1 MANRDDFST
10 NDSLSGKKTSRA
22 ADGSLNVHGTA
33 DTTGDVV
40 GGATGGVAGAA
51 TGAALG
57 SLGGPIG
64 TIIGGLAGAV
74 GGWWSGRAISEAAT
88 TFNDEDDA
96 YYKSHFE
103 STPKTSG
110 ASSRASY
117 NDVRPAYQLGHLAGV
132 NPDYKNRSFD
142 DVEPHLQN
150 AYSSAGHKNW
160 TDVRSHARDAYSR
173 GRDVG
178 EQRLTLAEEELRIG
192 KRQVQAGEVSLR
204 KTVETEHVR
213 ETVPLMREDVTI
225 ERVPV
230 TGADASMNV
239 EITEDE
245 IRIPLMAEEAVV
257 EKRVVG
263 KEEVVLHKEVRTENQ
278 TVEADLRKE
287 RLDVDRD
294 VDTMRGSGTAGTTG
308 SSSKSGST
316 GGGLGDKIRNAV
328 DNVKDRVDGNPA
340 SKPGPDRTDNRF

>member
-1 MANRDDFST
+1 MAND
-10 NDSLSGKKTSRA
+10 KTTRA
-22 ADGSLNVHGTA
+22 ADGSPNVHGTT

-40 GGATGGVAGAA
+40 GASTGGVAGAA

-96 YYKSHFE
+96 FYRSHHETTSKSA
-103 STPKTSG
+103 G

-132 NPDYKNRSFD
+132 NPDYRSRNFD
-142 DVEPHLQN
+142 EVEPHLQN

-173 GRDVG
+173 GREVG
-178 EQRLTLAEEELRIG
+178 DQRLTLAEEELRIG
-192 KRQVQAGEVSLR
+192 KRQVQAGEVGLR

-213 ETVPLMREDVTI
+213 ESVPLMREEVTI

-263 KEEVVLHKEVRTENQ
+263 KEEVVVHKEVRTENQ

-294 VDTMRGSGTAGTTG
+294 VDTMRGSSSTGSAGTTG
-308 SSSKSGST
+308 TTGTSGKT
-316 GGGLGDKIRNAV
+316 GGLGDKIRNAV
-328 DNVKDRVDGNPA
+328 DNVKDRVDGNP
-340 SKPGPDRTDNRF
+340 RT